1 MSRPVLYH
9 CTRARSMRALW
20 TLYELGIDHELV
32 TMKFPPRVHHKDYL
46 QINPLGTIPCLVDG
60 DTVLTESAAICQ
72 YLAERHGPTPLAV
85 RPDEPAY
92 GAYLN
97 WLHRSDATF
106 TFPQTL
112 VLRYERLEPPER
124 RNPQVA
130 GDYRKWFLARMR
142 SVESALAEQDYL
154 CAGRFTVADI
164 AVAYA
169 LVLARELGIEEV
181 FTPNIARY
189 WDRISARPA
198 FQKAMVT

>member
-1 MSRPVLYH
+1 MSRPTLYH

-20 TLYELGIDHELV
+20 TLYELGVEHELV
-32 TMKFPPRVHHKDYL
+32 TLRFPPRVHHKDYL

-60 DTVLTESAAICQ
+60 QTVLTESAAICQ
-72 YLAERHGPTPLAV
+72 YLAERHGPTTLAV
-85 RPDEPAY
+85 RPDEPDY

-142 SVESALAEQDYL
+142 SVETALAGQDTL

-164 AVAYA
+164 AVSYA

-181 FTPNIARY
+181 FTPNISRY
-189 WDRISARPA
+189 WAQISARPA
-198 FQKAMVT
+198 FQRAFAT

>member
-1 MSRPVLYH
+1 
-9 CTRARSMRALW
+9 
-20 TLYELGIDHELV
+20 
-32 TMKFPPRVHHKDYL
+32 MKFPPRVHHKDYL

-142 SVESALAEQDYL
+142 SVESALADQDYL

-198 FQKAMVT
+198 FQRAMVT